1 MDAYALQR
9 SWDQVS
15 AYGDQVALYFYS
27 HIFVS
32 HPEVRSMFPL
42 SMSNQRDKFV
52 SALGRIVSHADQL
65 ENDANFLQHLGRDH
79 RKYAVVAEHYNA
91 VGASLC
97 ATLKHF
103 LGPVWDEDLAAHWT
117 AAYQVVAR
125 IMVEAAETS
134 EESTPDWWDADVL
147 SVERRTMDLTLLK
160 VQPRQ
165 GFRFRPGQSVSMEI
179 PQRPRQWRYFSPA
192 NAPRADG
199 SIDLHVQQI
208 DGGQVSPAV
217 VRSLK
222 AGDTVKLGAPIGERL
237 TRRDGDERE
246 LLMVAGGTG
255 LAPLL
260 AVLEQVDNEWKR
272 SGNGPLVHLLHGVR
286 LPWHLYDRPRLR
298 ALAQDRAWFDYT
310 EVVSDDA
317 SYPGTRGKVGTVAAR
332 QILYGRTAMVC
343 GGPQMVAHT
352 LEQLAGAGMRPEDIK
367 YEHFYYAAAGE
378 HTAAPA
384 PTGQETSR
392 DAQQPPPRLA
402 ALSDTPLDPGG
413 EVPAPDAGS
422 RRRHGLRIPRSA
434 G

>member
-9 SWDQVS
+9 SWDLVTKH
-15 AYGDQVALYFYS
+15 GDQVPLYFYS

-42 SMSNQRDKFV
+42 SMANQRDKFV

-65 ENDANFLQHLGRDH
+65 ENDMSFLQHLGRDH

-97 ATLKHF
+97 ATLMHF
-103 LGPVWDEDLAAHWT
+103 LGPEWDEELAANWT

-125 IMVEAAETS
+125 VMVEAAEMSSETS
-134 EESTPDWWDADVL
+134 PDWWDAEVV
-147 SVERRTMDLTLLK
+147 SAERRTMDLTLLT
-160 VQPRQ
+160 VRPSRA
-165 GFRFRPGQSVSMEI
+165 FMFRPGQSVSMEV
-179 PQRPRQWRYFSPA
+179 PQRPRHWRYFSPA
-192 NAPRADG
+192 NAPRQDG

-208 DGGQVSPAV
+208 DGGQVSPTV

-237 TRRDGDERE
+237 TRREGDTKD

-260 AVLEQVDNEWKR
+260 AVLEQIDHEWQR
-272 SGNGPLVHLLHGVR
+272 SGTGPLVHLLHGVR
-286 LPWHLYDRPRLR
+286 MPWHLYDRPRLR
-298 ALAQDRAWFDYT
+298 ELADKRPWFDYT
-310 EVVSDDA
+310 EVVSDDP

-332 QILYGRTAMVC
+332 QLLYGRTAMVC

-352 LEQLAGAGMRPEDIK
+352 LERLASAGMQPEQIK

-378 HTAAPA
+378 HTVVPA
-384 PTGQETSR
+384 LPGQETNS
-392 DAQQPPPRLA
+392 DAQQSPPRLSA
-402 ALSDTPLDPGG
+402 SDSRVDPVRD
-413 EVPAPDAGS
+413 VPTADAGP
-422 RRRHGLRIPRSA
+422 RRGQGVRVPRSA